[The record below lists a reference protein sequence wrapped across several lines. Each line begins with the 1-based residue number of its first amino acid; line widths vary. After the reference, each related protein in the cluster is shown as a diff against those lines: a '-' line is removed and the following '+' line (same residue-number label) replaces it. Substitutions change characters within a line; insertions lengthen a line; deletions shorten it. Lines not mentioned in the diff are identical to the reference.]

1 MAFASAIT
9 KRANFVHGDNGALKL
24 KTSGSVFV
32 DAFTNLNKDTPV
44 EYIRNLINKMIQEV
58 HSITDHSD
66 REFAALNI
74 FRLWVHKRHVRDG
87 EKEKLMSYRYFLAL
101 YNMFPNTC

>member
-9 KRANFVHGDNGALKL
+9 KRANFVQGDNGALKL

-44 EYIRNLINKMIQEV
+44 EYIENLINKMIKEFFEV
-58 HSITDHSD
+58 PFISS
-66 REFAALNI
+66 FCN
-74 FRLWVHKRHVRDG
+74 
-87 EKEKLMSYRYFLAL
+87 Y
-101 YNMFPNTC
+101 